1 MTDEFKLRSDISMAK
16 KADALLKNEMLI
28 DTFKTLTDAYLNAWR
43 NTHIED
49 VQAREKLFLAVNVV
63 AKVQAHLAAIVTNGT
78 LARRELDDLARA
90 DARKKRYGII

>member
-1 MTDEFKLRSDISMAK
+1 MTDETKLR
-16 KADALLKNEMLI
+16 DAVTRATRAEVLLKNEILI
-28 DTFKTLTDAYLNAWR
+28 DTFKALTDAYLNAWR

>member
-1 MTDEFKLRSDISMAK
+1 MVDEFKLRTDVSRAT
-16 KADALLKNEMLI
+16 KAEVLLKNEMLI
-28 DTFKTLTDAYLNAWR
+28 ETFKTLTDTYLNAWR

-63 AKVQAHLAAIVTNGT
+63 AKVQAHLTSIVTNGN
-78 LARRELDDLARA
+78 LAKRELGELAQA